1 MEEKVFRDFD
11 QFKDECFGGDAEAAF
26 ACLGREGYHQSFEVT
41 LNHKNMRR
49 IIDSFDDH
57 GHERYAYYWEK
68 EDKESRRIPVPKQPK
83 LLTLKEIGVDYDKK
97 TSMAA
102 MPWVLILC
110 FALLFFFWLIAG
122 RNWEGGI
129 ILGIPAVALAVA
141 AIVSIVKKEKL
152 RKGKFYL
159 VESVLEKKQE
169 IPPKY
174 SDSVTEYV
182 FFFKDFA
189 KKSVNFL
196 EYDAYQQGEKFY
208 ILVIGSDRKVG
219 GYFSKKHWTISTD
232 DFELSDG
239 IYRPKQK

>member
-1 MEEKVFRDFD
+1 MKEKVFRDFD

-26 ACLGREGYHQSFEVT
+26 ACLGREGYHQSYEVT

-57 GHERYAYYWEK
+57 GNERYAYYWKK
-68 EDKESRRIPVPKQPK
+68 EHKESHPIPDQPK

-97 TSMAA
+97 TGMSD
-102 MPWVLILC
+102 MPLALIIW
-110 FALLFFFWLIAG
+110 FVLLFFFWLIAG
-122 RNWEGGI
+122 RNWIGGI
-129 ILGIPAVALAVA
+129 IFGIPAVALAVA
-141 AIVSIVKKEKL
+141 AIVCIVKKEKL

-159 VESVLEKKQE
+159 VESVLEEKQE
-169 IPPKY
+169 IPAMDR
-174 SDSVTEYV
+174 DSVTEYV

-189 KKSVNFL
+189 KKFVYFW
-196 EYDAYQQGEKFY
+196 EYHAYQQGEEFY
-208 ILVIGSDRKVG
+208 VLVIGSDRKVG
-219 GYFSKKHWTISTD
+219 GFFSKKHWTISTD